1 MELSHPV
8 EHGMRVYPGLPA
20 PEVGAIETAASVA
33 SGFRLTRVTLSG
45 NSGTYLDAPFHRH
58 PDAPDLATVPLE
70 TIAGVP
76 GVVAEATVGDD
87 RRVELHGDEA
97 EWRGCA
103 LLISTGWDERW
114 GTSSYWEPGP
124 CLAGAELARVV
135 RGAPTLVGVDF
146 WNIDDIEDPARPA
159 HTRLLGAGVPIVEHL
174 TGLKGLPGEFR
185 FFAVPPPIVAGASF
199 PVRAFAEVGRSGH
212 VVSQ

>member
-1 MELSHPV
+1 
-8 EHGMRVYPGLPA
+8 MRVYPGLPA
-20 PEVGAIETAASVA
+20 PDIGTIETATTAA
-33 SGFRLTRVTLSG
+33 SGFRLTRVTLAG

-58 PDAPDLATVPLE
+58 PDAPDLATVPIE

-76 GVVAEATVGDD
+76 GVVSEATVDDD
-87 RRVELHGDEA
+87 RRVHLHGDEA

-114 GTSSYWEPGP
+114 GTSCYWQPGP
-124 CLAGAELARVV
+124 CLAGGELERVI
-135 RGAPTLVGVDF
+135 RSGPTLVGVDF

-174 TGLKGLPGEFR
+174 TGLKGLPRRGFR
-185 FFAVPPPIVAGASF
+185 FFAVPPPIATAASF
-199 PVRAFAEVGRSGH
+199 PVRAFAEVE
-212 VVSQ
+212 SQAPG